1 MWTSLYAKCVV
12 KYFELIDKFLL
23 RIVVGVI
30 LISQAK
36 WFELITLLVDG
47 KLLEYQIDVGGREL
61 HPHPSKTR

>member
-1 MWTSLYAKCVV
+1 M
-12 KYFELIDKFLL
+12 

-47 KLLEYQIDVGGREL
+47 KLLEYEIDVGGREL
-61 HPHPSKTR
+61 HPHPPKTR